1 MTLRPAWL
9 WVFLATALLCGCSQ
23 EPPDY
28 WQGYVE
34 GDYIYV
40 SPAASGTLLE
50 RNVIRGD
57 RVHRGAPLFRLEQ
70 EREIAIRDEARAR
83 LRGALASLDDLTKGK
98 RSEEL
103 DVIRAQLAQA
113 QETLALSRIQL
124 QRQQALFAKKTVPRA
139 SLDEAQA
146 TFKRDQ
152 ARVSELRA
160 QLATA
165 RLSARS
171 DAIRAARAEM
181 EAARAALA
189 QTAWR
194 IAQKTRQASED
205 ALVADTFF
213 EPGEWVP
220 TGRPVVSLLPPGNLK
235 VRFYVPEEALST
247 LGVGERLELRCDRCP
262 GDLRVEVSY
271 ISPEAEYT
279 PPVIYSRETRDKLV
293 YRIEAKP
300 TFSEAYRLHPG
311 QPIEVRRKRG

>member
-1 MTLRPAWL
+1 MTQVGPEQKRLEVTLRRAWL
-9 WVFLATALLCGCSQ
+9 WLFPAPALLCGCSQ

-57 RVHRGAPLFRLEQ
+57 RVRRGAPLFRLEQ

-83 LRGALASLDDLTKGK
+83 LQGALASLEDLSKGK

-152 ARVSELRA
+152 ARVRELRA
-160 QLATA
+160 QFGNRPPFGPQRRDPGGTGGDGSGACSLGPDGLGY
-165 RLSARS
+165 R
-171 DAIRAARAEM
+171 
-181 EAARAALA
+181 
-189 QTAWR
+189 
-194 IAQKTRQASED
+194 SED
-205 ALVADTFF
+205 
-213 EPGEWVP
+213 P
-220 TGRPVVSLLPPGNLK
+220 TGFRRRPGRRHLFRTRRVGTGGPARGLIITTWKSQGTLLRPG
-235 VRFYVPEEALST
+235 RSIEH
-247 LGVGERLELRCDRCP
+247 LGVGEQLELRCDHCP
-262 GDLRVEVSY
+262 EVYESK
-271 ISPEAEYT
+271 SAT
-279 PPVIYSRETRDKLV
+279 S
-293 YRIEAKP
+293 
-300 TFSEAYRLHPG
+300 
-311 QPIEVRRKRG
+311 RRKRNTRHR

>member
-1 MTLRPAWL
+1 VTRVGPEQERLEVTLRRAWL
-9 WVFLATALLCGCSQ
+9 WVFPAPALLGCSQ

-57 RVHRGAPLFRLEQ
+57 RVQRGAPLFRLEQ
-70 EREIAIRDEARAR
+70 EREIAIQDEARAR
-83 LRGALASLDDLTKGK
+83 LQGALASLEDLTKGK

-139 SLDEAQA
+139 SLDEARA
-146 TFKRDQ
+146 TFKPDQ

-194 IAQKTRQASED
+194 IAQKTRQASDD

-235 VRFYVPEEALST
+235 VRFYVPEEAL
-247 LGVGERLELRCDRCP
+247 
-262 GDLRVEVSY
+262 
-271 ISPEAEYT
+271 T
-279 PPVIYSRETRDKLV
+279 PWASASNWSCVATPVQRIYESKSATSRRRRNTRH
-293 YRIEAKP
+293 R
-300 TFSEAYRLHPG
+300 
-311 QPIEVRRKRG
+311 